1 MMSQPTPDHAWLQQF
16 VGEWTYDVTAEP
28 KPGEPAEKFT
38 GTESIRAIGGL
49 WIQCEGKGTSP
60 DGTPA
65 TMMLTLGYDP
75 KKGKYVGTW
84 FGSMM
89 DYLWVYEGTREGN
102 VLTLRTT
109 GPNFGPEGG
118 TANYREVIE
127 WKGPAERTFTSY
139 MEQADGTSK
148 QLMSMTYRK
157 A

>member
-1 MMSQPTPDHAWLQQF
+1 MMSQPTPEHAWLQQL
-16 VGEWTYDVTAEP
+16 VGEWTYEMV
-28 KPGEPAEKFT
+28 GEPFT
-38 GTESIRAIGGL
+38 GTESIRAIGDF
-49 WIQCEGKGTSP
+49 WIHCEGKGTGP

-84 FGSMM
+84 MGSMM

-109 GPNFGPEGG
+109 GPNFGKEGAM
-118 TANYREVIE
+118 ANFREVLE
-127 WKGPAERTFTSY
+127 WKGPAERTFTSH
-139 MEQADGTSK
+139 MEEADGTWK
-148 QLMSMTYRK
+148 QIMSMTYRR